1 MNIVTIYSTYY
12 DPLIE
17 EELEIILSIFPAS
30 FYYWS
35 QPSNMERWKV
45 VSHHIHQ
52 NVEGGE
58 DNGDENEEEDD
69 NSENQETE
77 EERRK
82 RENQETLRKCVD
94 FALAD
99 ATIGG
104 ALITAGPHIALPGAM
119 IVSCL
124 VAMSWESCQM
134 AVAYDFVTHQ

>member
-1 MNIVTIYSTYY
+1 
-12 DPLIE
+12 
-17 EELEIILSIFPAS
+17 
-30 FYYWS
+30 
-35 QPSNMERWKV
+35 MERWKV

-77 EERRK
+77 KERRK